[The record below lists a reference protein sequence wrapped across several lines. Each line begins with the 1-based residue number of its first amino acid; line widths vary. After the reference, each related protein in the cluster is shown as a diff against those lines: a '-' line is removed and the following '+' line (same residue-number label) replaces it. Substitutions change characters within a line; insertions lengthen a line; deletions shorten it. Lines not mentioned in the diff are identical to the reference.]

1 MGLSNLFKK
10 SKANKDVNEWLT
22 NQEEVKKNIKLVE
35 PNHGKVVIFQ
45 LMPREGEIC
54 ETQKKE
60 TIKQLKVIGRKNKA
74 VVIIT
79 GDYIVLKCPNLETA
93 RALRK
98 WIRSNS

>member
-45 LMPREGEIC
+45 FIPREG
-54 ETQKKE
+54 
-60 TIKQLKVIGRKNKA
+60 
-74 VVIIT
+74 
-79 GDYIVLKCPNLETA
+79 
-93 RALRK
+93 
-98 WIRSNS
+98 